1 MRRGHGSN
9 VHLHSFESSESLIK
23 QRYVT
28 CILTLV
34 KSALGNPQNL
44 MKINFSLTPTG
55 LLNNKILTFRK
66 KERA

>member
-9 VHLHSFESSESLIK
+9 VHLHSF
-23 QRYVT
+23 
-28 CILTLV
+28 